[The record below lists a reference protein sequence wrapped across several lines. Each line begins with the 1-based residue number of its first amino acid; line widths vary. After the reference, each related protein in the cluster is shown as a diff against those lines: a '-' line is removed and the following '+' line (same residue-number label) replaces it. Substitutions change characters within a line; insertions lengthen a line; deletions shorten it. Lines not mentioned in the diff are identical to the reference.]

1 MDTKYSEFTMEEI
14 LCLITA
20 MRLHHGHRSLSED
33 EAEPALSIVDGAEDE
48 YRRRTGKWYTG

>member
-1 MDTKYSEFTMEEI
+1 MDDKYAKFSTAEI

-20 MRLHHGHRSLSED
+20 MRLYHGHRSLSED
-33 EAEPALSIVDGAEDE
+33 EAEPALTIVDGAEYE